1 MTNKH
6 TPAPWKAVING
17 VGYWEVVH
25 PWPEQSF
32 EEANHYSPTVVHVCT
47 KEGDEQEANAR
58 LISAAP
64 DLLEALKIL
73 TERIAY
79 YASLAEG
86 EAPNIEQ
93 WAYTDGS
100 SDVAKARSAIAKA
113 TGGAQ

>member
-1 MTNKH
+1 MTSKH

-32 EEANHYSPTVVHVCT
+32 EEANHYSPTVVHVYT

-64 DLLEALKIL
+64 KMYELLAM
-73 TERIAY
+73 RAQ
-79 YASLAEG
+79 SG
-86 EAPNIEQ
+86 
-93 WAYTDGS
+93 D
-100 SDVAKARSAIAKA
+100 SDAVKLLQEIDDV
-113 TGGAQ
+113 